1 MSILFSCMMHGTG
14 HHRQMQLSD
23 CQWCSKFNQ
32 KSGRKFCTETGG
44 WGSAGQEDLVKYPL
58 QCKSLADA
66 LQPIICK
73 WMSSLAKKR
82 EIFIENCQANIF
94 VHDELRIQFAK
105 FSLEKGKR

>member
-1 MSILFSCMMHGTG
+1 
-14 HHRQMQLSD
+14 MQLSD
-23 CQWCSKFNQ
+23 RQWCSKFNQ

-82 EIFIENCQANIF
+82 EIFIESCQPNIF
-94 VHDELRIQFAK
+94 VHDEFNIALSK
-105 FSLEKGKR
+105 FILEKKDKDFLISFKGSN